1 MGGTS
6 LGEWEHNNNNNDFA
20 QYYAR
25 KPYACTSENF
35 QIFASLIQFNKRTI
49 CACSATCVTINH
61 RRYLLHC
68 HERERERERERKRA
82 RERERYVRSRKF
94 ESRDHKNPVCDHTER
109 LPKLSLLSVCK
120 CTFHYCKVSLKL
132 NGYTL
137 RGSDFAV
144 FIFAPPPS
152 FLQRGQLIKKRICS
166 YWSKFFS
173 LGVDPFWKSPSFR

>member
-1 MGGTS
+1 MPAHPKTFRFLHLLFS
-6 LGEWEHNNNNNDFA
+6 SINVPFVLVLQHVS
-20 QYYAR
+20 R
-25 KPYACTSENF
+25 
-35 QIFASLIQFNKRTI
+35 LIIDVI
-49 CACSATCVTINH
+49 CCIAM
-61 RRYLLHC
+61 
-68 HERERERERERKRA
+68 RERERERERKRA